1 MPYVSQ
7 KQAGYFHTH
16 KAQLAKQGVDVAE
29 WDHATKGKHLPER
42 VQAHSKGGVVMAL
55 SSGSK
60 GNGLHDIEYA
70 SGGGQLG
77 RAKDFKKEDPQGRGN
92 QGRFLSTDDRV
103 TGRADTDRVAGAPKS
118 QQSQEDWTKPAGVG
132 HTDADDKGDSKS
144 LPPVKPRGSRG

>member
-1 MPYVSQ
+1 MPYVSLAQ
-7 KQAGYFHTH
+7 EGWAHSPAGE
-16 KAQLAKQGVDVAE
+16 KALGKAGVAE

-92 QGRFLSTDDRV
+92 QGRFLSTDDRF